1 MKNKL
6 GVYFTC
12 FDELEA
18 TRVSIFYLKRVY
30 PGIPIRLFY
39 EGNINFKFLETET
52 MNLLATKE
60 EDHLSVALKGK
71 VDAFHPGAVKRATLD
86 VINRLNS
93 AIPFLNSDYILMLD
107 PDALVRGQ
115 LTIPDGVA
123 LLGSRINVNQGQL
136 DKLNQ
141 VLLKYG
147 GKPIDKWGAT
157 PCVFNA
163 FKFLQAMEILNK
175 YPTILDEM
183 CAAFYAMFA
192 HDVLLPS
199 IFSLIGES
207 ETFNPDIV
215 ECNRNPNWVN
225 TNCPLVHQFT
235 EYYPKRATKYGSG
248 NLA

>member
-18 TRVSIFYLKRVY
+18 ARVSIFYLKRVY

-39 EGNINFKFLETET
+39 EGDINFKFLETET

-60 EDHLSVALKGK
+60 EDNLSAALKSK
-71 VDAFHPGAVKRATLD
+71 FDNFNPEVVKRATLD
-86 VINRLNS
+86 VINRLRT
-93 AIPFLNSDYILMLD
+93 AIPFLNSEYILMLD
-107 PDALVRGQ
+107 PDAIVRGQ
-115 LTIPDGVA
+115 LNIPDGVA
-123 LLGSRINVNQGQL
+123 LLGSRVNVNHGQL

-141 VLLKYG
+141 VLTKYG
-147 GKPIDKWGAT
+147 GKSLEKWGAT
-157 PCVFNA
+157 PAIINTD
-163 FKFLQAMEILNK
+163 KFLKAMEVFYK
-175 YPTILDEM
+175 YPNLINEM
-183 CAAFYAMFA
+183 CESFYAMFA

-215 ECNRNPNWVN
+215 ECGRNPNWAQ
-225 TNCPLVHQFT
+225 TTCPLVHQFT
-235 EYYPKRATKYGSG
+235 EYYPKRKTKYSSG
-248 NLA
+248 NLI